1 MIIYSYP
8 AGTYKPSA
16 KPAGGTGFYA
26 TPLQLSNATTVTLQ
40 YSIFFPKGFNFV
52 KGGKLPGLY
61 GGHPSCSGGNAAVD
75 CFSTRF
81 MFRTNG
87 MGELYTYLDQS
98 KQVPGFCKIPPLTIC
113 NPSYGDSIGRGA
125 IQFTPGQWTTVKQ
138 TITLNTPGMNNG
150 KLAVF
155 LNGKQVFSFDQVSWR
170 NMASVKF
177 VGLDFETFF
186 GGSDSSWATPMS
198 QSVYFKDFSLNS
210 S

>member
-87 MGELYTYLDQS
+87 MGELYIYVDQS
-98 KQVPGFCKIPPLTIC
+98 KQVPALCLLPPTTVC
-113 NPSYGDSIGRGA
+113 NPAYGISAGRGA
-125 IQFTPGQWTTVKQ
+125 FTFSTGKWMVIKQ
-138 TITLNTPGMNNG
+138 IITLNKPRENNG
-150 KLAVF
+150 KFSVYAD
-155 LNGKQVFSFDQVSWR
+155 GKLVITFDQMSWR
-170 NMASVKF
+170 SAANIGF
-177 VGLDFETFF
+177 IGLDFETFF
-186 GGSDSSWATPMS
+186 GGGDPSWATPID
-198 QSVYFKDFSLNS
+198 QYVYFKDFSIS
-210 S
+210 AV